1 MRRGAGAWLLVA
13 IVAAGLGL
21 FIAAPILAVLVASF
35 ETPRRLE
42 RGELVSHTATM
53 LEHFQAEDRARRLSG
68 WWQRARPNEKIDTR
82 RTALEL
88 AGVTVMARSD
98 DRYDVQARAVDAAF
112 ERLATDMR
120 AEIEARLPLINAAL
134 HKRVL
139 IADALDHAVRASDL
153 AAFRLGQS
161 TEVGIGNYARIV
173 NDERLGSATRNSL
186 VLATASATLVTALAF
201 ALAYAI
207 QRARVPA
214 AQAIRAVALLP
225 LVSPPVLVAFA
236 LLLLFGR
243 QGLVTFGLL
252 DQTLGLVDANSF
264 NIYGFGGI
272 VAAQVIGLLPPA
284 YVVIDNALARQ
295 DGALEEAAVSGG
307 ASFANVLR
315 HVTLPMAAPALAR
328 AFIIAFVLSMTDFGN
343 PEVVGQ
349 GYPVLAGEIYDMII
363 GTREFP
369 LAAAACLSL
378 LGPGLA
384 LYLLAERIFDRRRYD
399 PGQRVAA
406 ATGHVVPAGI
416 RHALLALGISTAAI
430 VTILFLV
437 VVASAFTVYWGVDHR
452 FTLAHFLGVRADLQD
467 QTFAQSGFGTRYLGL
482 SSVWT
487 SLQVAALAAP
497 IGGFFALLTVYTLDR
512 LRPPGRS
519 ALGFVAL
526 LPAVFPG
533 IIFGIG
539 YLHVFNAPLGL
550 SALALTG
557 SLGILVLNILF
568 GNLFVGI
575 LAGRGVLQKTAAGI
589 EDAAATLGA
598 SEWQCFRHV
607 VLPLMR
613 QAFLLGA
620 LFIFIDAM
628 TTLSS
633 VIFLVSGEHM
643 LASVLIFSQAT
654 GVEYGSAAA
663 KSTTI
668 LAVVLATVA
677 VAFLVERRLNRML
690 HQ

>member
-1 MRRGAGAWLLVA
+1 VRRGVGAWLLVA
-13 IVAAGLGL
+13 LVAGGLAL
-21 FIAAPILAVLVASF
+21 FIAAPILAVLAVSF
-35 ETPRRLE
+35 ETPRRLD
-42 RGELVSHTATM
+42 RAELVALTATM
-53 LEHFQAEDRARRLSG
+53 LEHIPAVDREQRLQG
-68 WWQRARPNEKIDTR
+68 WWQRARPNERIDTR
-82 RTALEL
+82 RAALEL
-88 AGVTVMARSD
+88 AGETVTARPE
-98 DRYDVQARAVDAAF
+98 DRYEIQGRAVDVAMD
-112 ERLATDMR
+112 RLAPGR
-120 AEIEARLPLINAAL
+120 RGEIEARLPLVNAAL

-139 IADALDHAVRASDL
+139 IADMLEPVISPGDR

-161 TEVGIGNYARIV
+161 TAMGFANYARIAV
-173 NDERLGSATRNSL
+173 DFRLRAAMLNGL
-186 VLATASATLVTALAF
+186 LLAMTSATLVTALAF
-201 ALAYAI
+201 ALAFAI
-207 QRARVPA
+207 QRARVPG
-214 AQAIRAVALLP
+214 AQVIRAFALLP

-243 QGLVTFGLL
+243 QGLITFGLL
-252 DQTLGLVDANSF
+252 DQTLNLVDAQSF
-264 NIYGFGGI
+264 NIYGFAGI

-307 ASFANVLR
+307 ASFADVLH

-343 PEVVGQ
+343 PEVIGQ
-349 GYPVLAGEIYDMII
+349 GYPVLAGEIYDMIV

-384 LYLLAERIFDRRRYD
+384 LYLLSERIFGRRRYD

-406 ATGHVVPAGI
+406 STGHVVPRAV
-416 RHALLALGISTAAI
+416 RRALLGLGIATSALIA
-430 VTILFLV
+430 ILFLV
-437 VVASAFTVYWGVDHR
+437 VVASAFTVYWGVDYR

-487 SLQVAALAAP
+487 SLKLAALAAP
-497 IGGFFALLTVYTLDR
+497 VGGLFALLTVYVLDR

-533 IIFGIG
+533 IVFGIG
-539 YLHVFNAPLGL
+539 YLHVFNAPFGL
-550 SALALTG
+550 PALALTG
-557 SLGILVLNILF
+557 TAAILVLNILF

-575 LAGRGVLQKTAAGI
+575 LAGRSVLQKTASGI
-589 EDAAATLGA
+589 EDAATTLGA
-598 SEWQCFRHV
+598 SAWQSFRHV

-628 TTLSS
+628 TTLSA

-668 LAVVLATVA
+668 LAIVLAIVA
-677 VAFLVERRLNRML
+677 MAFLVERRLNRML
-690 HQ
+690 RQ

>member
-1 MRRGAGAWLLVA
+1 VRRGVGAWSLVA
-13 IVAAGLGL
+13 LVAGGLAV

-42 RGELVSHTATM
+42 RGELVALTAAM
-53 LEHFQAEDRARRLSG
+53 LEHVPEVERERRLRG
-68 WWQRARPNEKIDTR
+68 WWQRARPNERIETR
-82 RTALEL
+82 RAALDL
-88 AGVTVMARSD
+88 AGEGVAARAD
-98 DRYDVQARAVDAAF
+98 DRYEVQARAVDATF
-112 ERLATDMR
+112 ERLTPVRR
-120 AEIEARLPLINAAL
+120 AEIEARLPLVNAAL

-139 IADALDHAVRASDL
+139 IADGLEHAVPAAEL

-161 TEVGIGNYARIV
+161 TTMGVANYARLAV
-173 NDERLGSATRNSL
+173 DGRLRAAMLNALLLAATSAS
-186 VLATASATLVTALAF
+186 LVTALAF

-207 QRARVPA
+207 QRARVPG

-307 ASFANVLR
+307 ASFADVLR
-315 HVTLPMAAPALAR
+315 HVTVPMAAPALAR

-343 PEVVGQ
+343 PEVIGQ
-349 GYPVLAGEIYDMII
+349 GYPVLAGEIYDMIV

-399 PGQRVAA
+399 PGQRVGA
-406 ATGHVVPAGI
+406 ATGHVVPPAM
-416 RHALLALGISTAAI
+416 RRALLLLAIATAA
-430 VTILFLV
+430 VVAILFLV

-467 QTFAQSGFGTRYLGL
+467 PAFAQSGFGTRHLGL

-497 IGGFFALLTVYTLDR
+497 IGGFFALLTVYALDR

-519 ALGFVAL
+519 VLGFVAL

-533 IIFGIG
+533 IVFGIG
-539 YLHVFNAPLGL
+539 YLHVFNAPFGL
-550 SALALTG
+550 PELALTG
-557 SLGILVLNILF
+557 TIAILVLNILF

-598 SEWQCFRHV
+598 SEWQSFRHV

-628 TTLSS
+628 TTLSA
-633 VIFLVSGEHM
+633 VIFLVGGEHM

-654 GVEYGSAAA
+654 GVDYGSAAA

-668 LAVVLATVA
+668 LAIVLATVA
-677 VAFLVERRLNRML
+677 LAFLVERRLNRML
-690 HQ
+690 RQ

>member
-1 MRRGAGAWLLVA
+1 VRRGTGAWLLVILVAGGLA
-13 IVAAGLGL
+13 IFV
-21 FIAAPILAVLVASF
+21 AAPILAVLVASF

-42 RGELVSHTATM
+42 RGELVALTATM
-53 LEHFQAEDRARRLSG
+53 LEQVPEAERERRLNG
-68 WWQRARPNEKIDTR
+68 WWQRARTNERIDTR
-82 RTALEL
+82 RAALEL
-88 AGVTVMARSD
+88 AGESVTARSD
-98 DRYDVQARAVDAAF
+98 DRYDIQARAIDAALGRLTP
-112 ERLATDMR
+112 ERRT
-120 AEIEARLPLINAAL
+120 EIEARMPLVNAAL

-139 IADALDHAVRASDL
+139 IADGLEHAVPAAEL

-161 TEVGIGNYARIV
+161 TTMGIANYARLAF
-173 NDERLGSATRNSL
+173 DGRLRAALLNGVL
-186 VLATASATLVTALAF
+186 LATTSAALVTALAF

-207 QRARVPA
+207 QRARVPG
-214 AQAIRAVALLP
+214 AQVIRAVALLP

-272 VAAQVIGLLPPA
+272 VVAQVIGLLPPA

-307 ASFANVLR
+307 ASFADVLR

-328 AFIIAFVLSMTDFGN
+328 AFILSFVLSMTDFGN

-349 GYPVLAGEIYDMII
+349 GYPVLAGEIYDMIV

-384 LYLLAERIFDRRRYD
+384 LYLLAERVFDRRRYD

-406 ATGHVVPAGI
+406 ATGHVVPPAI
-416 RHALLALGISTAAI
+416 RGALLGLGIATAAI
-430 VTILFLV
+430 VAILFLV

-497 IGGFFALLTVYTLDR
+497 IGGLFALLTVYVLDR

-519 ALGFVAL
+519 VLSFVAL

-533 IIFGIG
+533 IVFGIG
-539 YLHVFNAPLGL
+539 YLHVFNAPFGVP
-550 SALALTG
+550 ALALTG
-557 SLGILVLNILF
+557 TIAILVLNILF

-598 SEWQCFRHV
+598 SEWQSFRHV

-613 QAFLLGA
+613 QAFILGA

-628 TTLSS
+628 TTLSA
-633 VIFLVSGEHM
+633 VIFLVTGEHM

-668 LAVVLATVA
+668 LAIVLATVA

-690 HQ
+690 RQ

>member
-1 MRRGAGAWLLVA
+1 
-13 IVAAGLGL
+13 
-21 FIAAPILAVLVASF
+21 
-35 ETPRRLE
+35 
-42 RGELVSHTATM
+42 
-53 LEHFQAEDRARRLSG
+53 
-68 WWQRARPNEKIDTR
+68 
-82 RTALEL
+82 
-88 AGVTVMARSD
+88 
-98 DRYDVQARAVDAAF
+98 
-112 ERLATDMR
+112 
-120 AEIEARLPLINAAL
+120 
-134 HKRVL
+134 
-139 IADALDHAVRASDL
+139 
-153 AAFRLGQS
+153 
-161 TEVGIGNYARIV
+161 
-173 NDERLGSATRNSL
+173 
-186 VLATASATLVTALAF
+186 
-201 ALAYAI
+201 
-207 QRARVPA
+207 
-214 AQAIRAVALLP
+214 
-225 LVSPPVLVAFA
+225 
-236 LLLLFGR
+236 
-243 QGLVTFGLL
+243 
-252 DQTLGLVDANSF
+252 
-264 NIYGFGGI
+264 
-272 VAAQVIGLLPPA
+272 
-284 YVVIDNALARQ
+284 
-295 DGALEEAAVSGG
+295 
-307 ASFANVLR
+307 
-315 HVTLPMAAPALAR
+315 
-328 AFIIAFVLSMTDFGN
+328 
-343 PEVVGQ
+343 
-349 GYPVLAGEIYDMII
+349 
-363 GTREFP
+363 
-369 LAAAACLSL
+369 
-378 LGPGLA
+378 
-384 LYLLAERIFDRRRYD
+384 
-399 PGQRVAA
+399 
-406 ATGHVVPAGI
+406 VPAGI

-452 FTLAHFLGVRADLQD
+452 FTLAHFFGVRADLQD

-557 SLGILVLNILF
+557 SLALLVLNILF